1 MKKNILRLTV
11 LTFTVAAFLSSNITV
26 FAKPVKVE
34 KGHGSSNQNVNSSN
48 QKENN
53 SDKKVNSSNNKY
65 SKKAEKEVYIISHR
79 LDKIEVS
86 LKDVMKKMDA
96 YLNSTTT
103 SSAIVISDTTSSAI
117 QGDVSS
123 DESSVDTS
131 TQDIEDKESNEE
143 TQDLSDDFE
152 NEYKEE
158 DGGRYNSF
166 YGKLNAISNRLNTVE
181 RQLSRISDSGN
192 PELAQLNSRVASLK
206 DQVKTSMDS
215 LAKVQKQSVDK
226 IKTKSNKEQMEEQK
240 ISQDK
245 KIWKIHFSKD
255 LKGETINSKNIMIVD
270 SNNNLVDA
278 SISYDK
284 NNKSV
289 VIETKDGFNKGETYF
304 ILIGDEVQS
313 SEGEK
318 LDKPVE
324 KKFTVN

>member
-1 MKKNILRLTV
+1 MRKRNLKLVILTL
-11 LTFTVAAFLSSNITV
+11 TVAAFLSSNITV
-26 FAKPVKVE
+26 FAKPVQVE
-34 KGHGSSNQNVNSSN
+34 KSNGSSNQNVNSSN
-48 QKENN
+48 Q
-53 SDKKVNSSNNKY
+53 KVNSSNNKY

-79 LDKIEVS
+79 LDGIEVS
-86 LKDVMKKMDA
+86 LKSVVKKMDA
-96 YLNSTTT
+96 YLSTTT
-103 SSAIVISDTTSSAI
+103 SSAIDTDTTTSPAV
-117 QGDVSS
+117 DVNNTT
-123 DESSVDTS
+123 DTITEENTNVS
-131 TQDIEDKESNEE
+131 ESNVNNSTSE
-143 TQDLSDDFE
+143 DLSDDFE

-158 DGGRYNSF
+158 DGGRYDSF

-181 RQLSRISDSGN
+181 RQLSRISDSDN

-226 IKTKSNKEQMEEQK
+226 IKTKSNKKQMEEQK
-240 ISQDK
+240 INQDK
-245 KIWKIHFSKD
+245 KIWKIHFSKE
-255 LKGETINSKNIMIVD
+255 LKGETVNSKNIMIVD

>member
-11 LTFTVAAFLSSNITV
+11 LIFTVAAFLSSNITV
-26 FAKPVKVE
+26 FAKPVQVE
-34 KGHGSSNQNVNSSN
+34 KGHGNSNQ
-48 QKENN
+48 
-53 SDKKVNSSNNKY
+53 KVNSSNNKY

-79 LDKIEVS
+79 LDGIEVS
-86 LKDVMKKMDA
+86 LKSVVKKMDA
-96 YLNSTTT
+96 YLSTTT
-103 SSAIVISDTTSSAI
+103 SSAIDVSDTTTSSAV
-117 QGDVSS
+117 DVNNTT
-123 DESSVDTS
+123 DAVTEENTSVS
-131 TQDIEDKESNEE
+131 ESNVDNSTSE
-143 TQDLSDDFE
+143 DLSDDFE

-158 DGGRYNSF
+158 DNGRYNSF
-166 YGKLNAISNRLNTVE
+166 YGKLNAINNRLNTVE

-192 PELAQLNSRVASLK
+192 ADLTKLNSRVANLREE
-206 DQVKTSMDS
+206 VKTAIDRLS
-215 LAKVQKQSVDK
+215 KVQKQNVDK
-226 IKTKSNKEQMEEQK
+226 VKVRSDKKQMEEQK
-240 ISQDK
+240 INQDK
-245 KIWKIHFSKD
+245 KIWKIHFSKE
-255 LKGETINSKNIMIVD
+255 LKGETVNSKNIMIVD

-313 SEGEK
+313 TEGEK

>member
-26 FAKPVKVE
+26 FAKPVQVE

-53 SDKKVNSSNNKY
+53 SDKKVNSYNNKY

-86 LKDVMKKMDA
+86 LRDVMKKMDA

-103 SSAIVISDTTSSAI
+103 SSAIGISDTTSSAI

-123 DESSVDTS
+123 DESTVDTS
-131 TQDIEDKESNEE
+131 

-226 IKTKSNKEQMEEQK
+226 IKTKSNKKQMEEQK

-289 VIETKDGFNKGETYF
+289 VIETKEGFSKGETYF

-324 KKFTVN
+324 KKLIVN